1 MLENY
6 CEQSDVDKEIE
17 NYPKEKLIDIVENGA
32 DIELME
38 AAFLKLSF
46 IDEEYALTKGM
57 DFLRNDEFDPYFQ
70 ATIISTIY
78 DIDREKVLDCILS
91 RTADIDFY
99 FFKEILQ
106 TMKTFTTYEAL
117 MKMKNYKSY
126 LSYLF
131 EQYNKYSADE
141 KNEMQDLLMEFVKEF
156 HLESLW
162 TK

>member
-6 CEQSDVDKEIE
+6 YEKSDVDKEIE
-17 NYPKEKLIDIVENGA
+17 NYPKEKLIDIVENGY
-32 DIELME
+32 DIELIE

-46 IDEEYALTKGM
+46 IDEDYALIKGM
-57 DFLRNDEFDPYFQ
+57 EFLRNDVFDPYFQ
-70 ATIISTIY
+70 ATIICAIY

-91 RTADIDFY
+91 RTADVDFY

-106 TMKTFTTYEAL
+106 TMQTYTTYEAL

-141 KNEMQDLLMEFVKEF
+141 KNEMQDLLNEFLQEF
-156 HLESLW
+156 HLDSLW
-162 TK
+162 KK

>member
-6 CEQSDVDKEIE
+6 YEETDFDKEIE
-17 NYPKEKLIDIVENGA
+17 NYPKEKLIYIVENGY
-32 DIELME
+32 DIELIE

-46 IDEEYALTKGM
+46 IDEDYALTKGM
-57 DFLRNDEFDPYFQ
+57 EFLRNDVFDPYFQ
-70 ATIISTIY
+70 ACIFDFIY

-99 FFKEILQ
+99 LFKDILQ
-106 TMKTFTTYEAL
+106 TMQTYTTYEAL

-126 LSYLF
+126 INYLF

-141 KNEMQDLLMEFVKEF
+141 KSEMQDLLNEFLQEF
-156 HLESLW
+156 HLEALW
-162 TK
+162 KK

>member
-6 CEQSDVDKEIE
+6 YEETDFYKEIE

-70 ATIISTIY
+70 ATIICAIY

-106 TMKTFTTYEAL
+106 TMKTYTTYEAL

-126 LSYLF
+126 INYLF

-141 KNEMQDLLMEFVKEF
+141 KNEMKDLVNEFLQEF
-156 HLESLW
+156 HLEALW
-162 TK
+162 KK

>member
-6 CEQSDVDKEIE
+6 YEETDFDKEIE

-38 AAFLKLSF
+38 AAFQELSY
-46 IDEEYALTKGM
+46 IDEDYALTKGM
-57 DFLRNDEFDPYFQ
+57 DFLRNNEFDPYFQ
-70 ATIISTIY
+70 ACIFDFIY

-99 FFKEILQ
+99 LFKDILQ
-106 TMKTFTTYEAL
+106 TMKTYTTYEAL

-141 KNEMQDLLMEFVKEF
+141 KNEMQDLLKEFVQEF
-156 HLESLW
+156 HLEALW
-162 TK
+162 KK

>member
-6 CEQSDVDKEIE
+6 YEQSDFDKEIE

-126 LSYLF
+126 LNYLF

-141 KNEMQDLLMEFVKEF
+141 KNEMKDLLNEFLQEF
-156 HLESLW
+156 HLEALW
-162 TK
+162 KN

>member
-6 CEQSDVDKEIE
+6 YEETDFDKEIE

-38 AAFLKLSF
+38 AAFLNLSF

-57 DFLRNDEFDPYFQ
+57 EFLRNDVFDPYFQ
-70 ATIISTIY
+70 ACIFDFIY

-99 FFKEILQ
+99 LFKDILQ
-106 TMKTFTTYEAL
+106 TIDIAEKLRIRLPNIY
-117 MKMKNYKSY
+117 YKVANASKIN
-126 LSYLF
+126 L
-131 EQYNKYSADE
+131 
-141 KNEMQDLLMEFVKEF
+141 
-156 HLESLW
+156 
-162 TK
+162 

>member
-6 CEQSDVDKEIE
+6 YEETDFDKEIE

-57 DFLRNDEFDPYFQ
+57 DFLRNDEFDTYFQ
-70 ATIISTIY
+70 ACIIDFIY
-78 DIDREKVLDCILS
+78 DIDNEKVLDSILN
-91 RTADIDFY
+91 RITDVDFY
-99 FFKEILQ
+99 LFKEILGRMI
-106 TMKTFTTYEAL
+106 TCTTYEAL
-117 MKMKNYKSY
+117 MKMKNYKLY
-126 LSYLF
+126 LNYLF
-131 EQYNKYSADE
+131 EQYNKYSVDE
-141 KNEMQDLLMEFVKEF
+141 KIEIQDLLKEFIQKF

-162 TK
+162 MK

>member
-6 CEQSDVDKEIE
+6 YEKSDVDKEIE
-17 NYPKEKLIDIVENGA
+17 NYPKEKLIDIVENGY

-38 AAFLKLSF
+38 AAFQELSY
-46 IDEEYALTKGM
+46 IDEDYALTKGM

-99 FFKEILQ
+99 LFKDIL
-106 TMKTFTTYEAL
+106 TTITYTTYEAL

-141 KNEMQDLLMEFVKEF
+141 KNEMQDLLNVFLQKF
-156 HLESLW
+156 HLKALW
-162 TK
+162 KN